1 MRARDPKKER
11 AIRDK
16 ALDTIV
22 RHGFDG
28 LSMQRLARDVGVSPA
43 TIYIYFED
51 RDDLILSLYREES
64 RRMAEAT
71 LQGFDPG
78 MSLAEGLR
86 VQWKNRARYC
96 LENPREAHFLEQIRH
111 SPFHAHEDTAK
122 GRDFVEA
129 MRAFCRGAIERGEL
143 VRVPVEVYWSV
154 AFAPLYQLVKFHV
167 SGRGLS
173 GTPRFSLDEKLMDQT
188 LDLVVRALTP
198 PGAAPARPA
207 SRKNHQHKH
216 PQSPQKKTYS

>member
-16 ALDTIV
+16 ALETIV

-28 LSMQRLARDVGVSPA
+28 LSMQKLARDVGVSPA

-51 RDDLILSLYREES
+51 RDDLILSLYREEG
-64 RRMAEAT
+64 RKMAEAT
-71 LQGFDPG
+71 LAGFDPG
-78 MSLAEGLR
+78 TGFAEGLR
-86 VQWKNRARYC
+86 VQWRNRARYC

-111 SPFHAHEDTAK
+111 SPFHAHDEASK
-122 GRDFVEA
+122 SRDFIEA

-154 AFAPLYQLVKFHV
+154 AFAPLYQLLKFHMH
-167 SGRGLS
+167 GRGLA
-173 GTPRFSLDEKLMDQT
+173 GTPRFVLDDKLMNQT
-188 LDLVVRALTP
+188 LELVVRALTP
-198 PGAAPARPA
+198 ASASVAHAPKLTSKKKIAA
-207 SRKNHQHKH
+207 
-216 PQSPQKKTYS
+216 